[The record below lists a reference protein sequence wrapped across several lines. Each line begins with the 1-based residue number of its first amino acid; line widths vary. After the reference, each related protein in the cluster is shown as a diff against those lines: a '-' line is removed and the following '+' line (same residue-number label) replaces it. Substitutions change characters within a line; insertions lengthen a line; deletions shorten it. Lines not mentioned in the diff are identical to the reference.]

1 MVACQAPLSMGF
13 PRQKYW
19 SGLPF
24 PSLVDLPNP
33 GIELTSPALQANS
46 LSLAKL
52 NALESEHR
60 FSLATCKKLEGAL
73 IMFAA
78 VDEQGPVLN
87 REKSS
92 APGVRV
98 GSSPHV

>member
-33 GIELTSPALQANS
+33 GIEPT